1 MAQVPER
8 CMQMLKQIIT
18 EIENRQNITREQL
31 ALLLET
37 TDTGDIA
44 FLHERARK
52 TADAIYGKQVFIR
65 GLIEFTNYCKNDCI
79 YCGIRKSNRKAE
91 RYRLTEEEILSCC
104 ANGYELGFRTFV
116 LQGGEDPYFT
126 DDKICALIRQDPLAD
141 AWVEKGKMQR
151 ADGDEFSFEAFSL
164 DATVFEDAGD
174 YYYVWAEKVGVGK
187 QISNL
192 YIAKMESPCKLATV
206 QVLLT
211 TPDYDWERVG
221 FWVNEGPAVI
231 HHGDKLY
238 LTYSASDTGVAYCV
252 GMLTATSGT
261 DLLDPLN
268 WRKERHPVLQSSY
281 EKGIY
286 GPGHNSF
293 TKDEDGND
301 IMVYHARTE
310 TEIEGN
316 PIYNPNRHAHL
327 MQVQWDENG
336 KPVFAYD

>member
-1 MAQVPER
+1 
-8 CMQMLKQIIT
+8 
-18 EIENRQNITREQL
+18 
-31 ALLLET
+31 
-37 TDTGDIA
+37 
-44 FLHERARK
+44 
-52 TADAIYGKQVFIR
+52 
-65 GLIEFTNYCKNDCI
+65 
-79 YCGIRKSNRKAE
+79 
-91 RYRLTEEEILSCC
+91 
-104 ANGYELGFRTFV
+104 
-116 LQGGEDPYFT
+116 
-126 DDKICALIRQDPLAD
+126 
-141 AWVEKGKMQR
+141 
-151 ADGDEFSFEAFSL
+151 
-164 DATVFEDAGD
+164 
-174 YYYVWAEKVGVGK
+174 
-187 QISNL
+187 
-192 YIAKMESPCKLATV
+192 MESPCKLATV
-206 QVLLT
+206 QVRSYNIRIMIGNVWIL
-211 TPDYDWERVG
+211 G
-221 FWVNEGPAVI
+221 NEGPAVI

-316 PIYNPNRHAHL
+316 PLYNPNRHAHL